1 MKISKF
7 LSRST
12 EDVKSLDK
20 EDSTVNINNI
30 RPISDKF
37 CVLLSEFSFLVEYI
51 STSIKAINDKSEY
64 LKNNNNSQLDNIIKL
79 NSFLDNLNGNVKEN
93 AISSK
98 VMNQKTSMTYE
109 IIKEKKS
116 EILNAIEGFNIL
128 EDSLHE
134 VKTYSDN
141 LEKQSSNVQQ
151 SISLINNI
159 TKQTNL
165 LALNASIEAARAGE
179 AGKGFSVVASEIRKL
194 SEQTQSFTSQI
205 IKSVE
210 EMQNIVAT
218 TKSIVN
224 KAVDNIEKQAEKL
237 NGSII
242 GLNDI
247 EKITYETLEGTI
259 KIAESAK
266 AIEIQF
272 EEAKNSVGNITNNID
287 ESAKLSE
294 EVALSIDDEE
304 KSILRLS
311 TAVGQLEDIYLQLAR
326 NTTQKS
332 CDKLVVATSPYPPFI
347 IYNEK
352 DKSLSGVDIEIIK
365 EIYKRNNIDVEFKIT
380 TWNTSLKMVEEGLSD
395 ILPTISYNSK
405 RENFLDFT
413 EAYRDTS
420 KYVFLTR
427 KDSNVK
433 INNFNDLYKY
443 KIGVIKDYNYS
454 NKFSNDK
461 KINKIEN
468 ANEDTMFDKLI
479 KGQVDTI
486 LINDFSGKYYSKT
499 NKLGNLLM
507 EQETSFEEKDS
518 DTRLGFSKV
527 NNLSVNIKQFEDG
540 YKQLKEDGT
549 IDKIIKK
556 YLGEA

>member
-1 MKISKF
+1 MKISK
-7 LSRST
+7 LLNRNR
-12 EDVKSLDK
+12 EDVKSLVE
-20 EDSTVNINNI
+20 EDSTVNINSI
-30 RPISDKF
+30 RPVSDKF

-141 LEKQSSNVQQ
+141 LEKQSDNVRE

-210 EMQNIVAT
+210 EMQNIVNT
-218 TKSIVN
+218 TKNIVN

-237 NGSII
+237 NESIV

-247 EKITYETLEGTI
+247 ENITYETLGGTL

-266 AIEIQF
+266 AIETQF
-272 EEAKNSVGNITNNID
+272 DEAKNSVENITNNID

-294 EVALSIDDEE
+294 EVAASIDDED

-311 TAVGQLEDIYLQLAR
+311 NAVGQLEDIYLQLAR

-332 CDKLVVATSPYPPFI
+332 SDKLLVATSPYPPFI

-365 EIYKRNNIDVEFKIT
+365 EIYKRNNIEVDFKIT

-413 EAYRDTS
+413 KSYRDTS
-420 KYVFLTR
+420 KYIFLTR

-433 INNFNDLYKY
+433 ISNFNDLYKY
-443 KIGVIKDYNYS
+443 KIGVIKDYSYS
-454 NKFSNDK
+454 DKFSNDK
-461 KINKIEN
+461 KINKIEIS
-468 ANEDTMFDKLI
+468 NEETMFDKLI

-486 LINDFSGKYYSKT
+486 LINDFSAKYYSKT
-499 NKLGNLLM
+499 NKLGNLLI
-507 EQETSFEEKDS
+507 EQETCFEEKDS

-527 NNLSVNIKQFEDG
+527 NNLSAKIQQFEDG

-549 IDKIIKK
+549 IDKILEK
-556 YLGEA
+556 YLG